1 MEPPQ
6 GFLYTLGNFICFLP
20 YFVGLLLL
28 GTIKGIILCPP
39 VCIVIMVG
47 NSSIILGLLPYHC
60 YFTYYSIV
68 RAKLL
73 GPFLKLVIFVFLPIV
88 LILGV
93 VVGIVGSIFG
103 GILYG
108 FLSPIFATFDAV
120 GEGKTDVFF
129 HCFYDGTW
137 STVKGS
143 FTVVKDFCDVCFHSY
158 NSFMEDLQQKEPP
171 NGQYYEIRI
180 LYLLPALIAAVL
192 GSMADFPVI
201 SLIALCKSP
210 YMLFKGWHRLFHDLI
225 GREGPFLETI
235 CVPFAGLAI
244 LLWPLVVVGAVLA
257 RWSLVSSLVPMPRW
271 LFTRNPRF
279 GSGFVTLLLPC
290 PYMMNTATMSS
301 TCQKDLACPGFI
313 QHSSHYIIN
322 FGKFCYELSL
332 TNRPQYRRNRRGSIP
347 RSDSL
352 RPRPPARI
360 DSLTN
365 TRLELNP
372 LELLEGLF
380 DQCRVNGEKLVSEG
394 LITSKDI
401 EEAKS
406 IKGSRVVSI
415 GLPAYCF
422 LQALLRS
429 VEASKSGILL
439 SDNTE
444 ITATNRPKD
453 TIFDWFLNPFLILKE
468 QIKAEN
474 LSEEEKDYLGKLV
487 LLCGDPAWLK
497 DLNIGSPPESERKRA
512 ELCALARRLQGITK
526 SVSRYPTFRRH
537 FEKLVNSLSE
547 DLSKK
552 DSGGSGN
559 SNSRSSK
566 GDHRPAQRS
575 KSSIARLFSNNS
587 FKGSTSYNMSDQESQ
602 AVLGRDVQ
610 IE

>member
-1 MEPPQ
+1 MDPPQ
-6 GFLYTLGNFICFLP
+6 GFLATLWNFICFLP
-20 YFVGLLLL
+20 YFIGLLLL
-28 GTIKGIILCPP
+28 GAIKGIIFCLP
-39 VCIVIMVG
+39 VCLIMTIG

-60 YFTYYSIV
+60 YCTYDSIV

-73 GPFLKLVIFVFLPIV
+73 GPFLKLVICIFLPAV
-88 LILGV
+88 LTLWV
-93 VVGIVGSIFG
+93 VVGIVGSILG

-120 GEGKTDVFF
+120 GEGKTNVFI

-137 STVKGS
+137 STIKGT
-143 FTVVKDFCDVCFHSY
+143 FTVVRDFNDVCFHSY
-158 NSFMEDLQQKEPP
+158 NSFMEDLRQKEPP
-171 NGQYYEIRI
+171 NGKYYEIRF

-192 GSMADFPVI
+192 GSIVDFPVI
-201 SLIALCKSP
+201 SLIAICKSP

-244 LLWPLVVVGAVLA
+244 LLWPLAVVGAVLG
-257 RWSLVSSLVPMPRW
+257 SMVSSIFLGAYAAVVVYQESSFW
-271 LFTRNPRF
+271 
-279 GSGFVTLLLPC
+279 SGLC
-290 PYMMNTATMSS
+290 
-301 TCQKDLACPGFI
+301 
-313 QHSSHYIIN
+313 YIIAS
-322 FGKFCYELSL
+322 LSIYDEYSNDVL
-332 TNRPQYRRNRRGSIP
+332 DMPEGSCLPRPHYHKNRKESIS
-347 RSDSL
+347 RSESFK
-352 RPRPPARI
+352 PRPPARV

-365 TRLELNP
+365 TRLDLNP
-372 LELLEGLF
+372 LQLLEGLF
-380 DQCRVNGEKLVSEG
+380 KQCHVNGEKLVSEG

-429 VEASKSGILL
+429 VEANKSGILL

-453 TIFDWFLNPFLILKE
+453 AFFDWFLNPFLILKE

-487 LLCGDPAWLK
+487 LLCGDPARLK
-497 DLNIGSPPESERKRA
+497 DSNIGSPPESERKRA
-512 ELCALARRLQGITK
+512 ELDALARRLQGITK

-537 FEKLVNSLSE
+537 FENFVNTLSE

-552 DSGGSGN
+552 DSGDSN
-559 SNSRSSK
+559 NSRSST
-566 GDHRPAQRS
+566 GDQRPVQRS
-575 KSSIARLFSNNS
+575 KSAIARLFSNKS
-587 FKGSTSYNMSDQESQ
+587 FKRSTSYNISDQESQ
-602 AVLGRDVQ
+602 SVLGRDIQ